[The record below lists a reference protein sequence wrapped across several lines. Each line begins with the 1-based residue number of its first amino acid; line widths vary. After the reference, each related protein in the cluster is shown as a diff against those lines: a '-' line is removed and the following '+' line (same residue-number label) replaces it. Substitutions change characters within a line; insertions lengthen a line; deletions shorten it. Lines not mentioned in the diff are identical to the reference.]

1 MINMELSIANESV
14 LKKYHSKAQIA
25 RVLTENWFEDEMYCP
40 NCLNDELK
48 RNPNNTKVTDF
59 ICVTCN
65 NQFQLKA
72 QSKAFY
78 SRITDGALKP
88 MLDSIR
94 LKTNPSFFFMQYSNK
109 EWLIR
114 NLTLVP
120 KFFFSGAI
128 IEGRKPLSDSAR
140 RKGWIGC
147 NILISKL
154 PGFGRIKVIENER
167 EIPKKEVQNN
177 WKKLFFLHKE
187 TPERRAWTS
196 DVLMCIEK
204 LSKQEFTLNQI
215 YDYEPHLSSLHPDN
229 SHIKAKIR
237 QQLQIL
243 RDKGILE
250 FKNRGYYVLR

>member
-94 LKTNPSFFFMQYSNK
+94 LKTNPSFFFMQYS
-109 EWLIR
+109 
-114 NLTLVP
+114 
-120 KFFFSGAI
+120 
-128 IEGRKPLSDSAR
+128 
-140 RKGWIGC
+140 
-147 NILISKL
+147 
-154 PGFGRIKVIENER
+154 
-167 EIPKKEVQNN
+167 KKEVQNN